1 MGNKYQQT
9 PVIDYFFQWANM
21 NFPTKSKVSNSQL
34 AVDLITSLEIM
45 SSWHQFVSS
54 SLGKSIFS
62 AMNNL

>member
-54 SLGKSIFS
+54 PHGKSIFS
-62 AMNNL
+62 PMNNL